1 MDLSKPIQGLWG
13 YESYNRIEQLGFI
26 TLDLNVCPNPL
37 PPPVLVEPEPEP
49 PLTPVIITPV
59 TLEETSNDYVFFIL
73 LCMVLSLVICGY
85 CAGML
90 YKKN

>member
-1 MDLSKPIQGLWG
+1 M
-13 YESYNRIEQLGFI
+13 
-26 TLDLNVCPNPL
+26 CPNPL
-37 PPPVLVEPEPEP
+37 PPPVFVEPEPEP

-73 LCMVLSLVICGY
+73 LCMVLSLVICGF

-90 YKKN
+90 YKKNKKQENKVIPTDEEDIET